1 MVALWLLSSCGGRLS
16 HRVYCLLF
24 FFFFQAE
31 DGIRDLTV
39 TGVQTCALPISREI
53 ADAGGRRGG
62 HAGGRRRRVRDLS
75 CHPDSRQRA
84 PVVDRRRTRR
94 LGPDRR
100 GIRSLPRQSGRA
112 AGSSRSAAIRITGKR
127 PGKREGG
134 RVVTA
139 PSLFPLPRRSSVLS
153 PAMQLTEAILQA
165 LQTVWSHK
173 LRSFFTLLGIIV
185 SVAFLIAVVAV
196 IQGMNAYVRER
207 LAGAIVGVNAFQI
220 RRDPIQVGFIDDLS
234 WSRIQRRPIIAPE
247 DVPYVERA
255 LPDAQAIALQS
266 GWPTPTA
273 DITWRNRTVGDAFV
287 VGVTAPYQIVQDYQI
302 AAGDPLT
309 EVDVQQRRLV
319 AVLGFDVAD
328 KLFEDAAR
336 AVGQRVRLRGWAFTI
351 KGVIAKKGTGL
362 GQSWDG
368 FVMLPLT
375 TFEALYGRRQTTVI
389 SVKMPAAEQVAEA
402 MLRAE
407 EAMRIA
413 HRLRP
418 GQDDDFSVDT
428 AEGLISFWQSLT
440 RVIFT
445 VVPAVVA
452 IGIVVGGIVIM
463 NIMLMSVTERTRE
476 IGIRKSLGA
485 TRRAIRRQFL
495 AESVTLSLV
504 GGVLGLAAGMTLAG
518 VVGAV
523 TPLPARVTGWSVGVA
538 LGLGLTVGV
547 LFGVYPATRASRLDP
562 IPALRAA

>member
-1 MVALWLLSSCGGRLS
+1 MPLLE
-16 HRVYCLLF
+16 
-24 FFFFQAE
+24 A
-31 DGIRDLTV
+31 
-39 TGVQTCALPISREI
+39 
-53 ADAGGRRGG
+53 
-62 HAGGRRRRVRDLS
+62 
-75 CHPDSRQRA
+75 
-84 PVVDRRRTRR
+84 VV
-94 LGPDRR
+94 L
-100 GIRSLPRQSGRA
+100 
-112 AGSSRSAAIRITGKR
+112 
-127 PGKREGG
+127 
-134 RVVTA
+134 
-139 PSLFPLPRRSSVLS
+139 
-153 PAMQLTEAILQA
+153 A

-220 RRDPIQVGFIDDLS
+220 RRDPIEVGFIDDER
-234 WSRIQRRPIIAPE
+234 WKKIQRRPILAPE
-247 DVPYVERA
+247 DVPYVARA
-255 LPDAQAIALQS
+255 IPDAQAIALQS
-266 GWPTPTA
+266 GWPTPMA
-273 DITWRNRTVGDAFV
+273 DIEWRNRTVGDAFV
-287 VGVTAPYQIVQDYQI
+287 FGVTAAYQTVQDYRI

-309 EVDVQQRRLV
+309 DVDVSERRLV
-319 AVLGFDVAD
+319 AVLGFDVAE
-328 KLFEDAAR
+328 KLFDDVAR
-336 AVGQRVRLRGWAFTI
+336 AVGKRIRVRGAEFTI
-351 KGVIAKKGTGL
+351 KGVIAKKGTVL

-389 SVKMPAAEQVAEA
+389 SVKMPAADQVAGA

-418 GQDDDFSVDT
+418 GQENDFTVDT
-428 AEGLISFWQSLT
+428 AEGLIAFWQSLT

-485 TRRAIRRQFL
+485 TRLDIRRQFL

-504 GGVLGLAAGMTLAG
+504 GGLLGLAAGWTLAG
-518 VVGAV
+518 MVG
-523 TPLPARVTGWSVGVA
+523 TFSPLPARVTLWSVSVA
-538 LGLGLTVGV
+538 LGLGLSVGV
-547 LFGVYPATRASRLDP
+547 LFGVYPATRAARLDP
-562 IPALRAA
+562 ITALRAE

>member
-1 MVALWLLSSCGGRLS
+1 
-16 HRVYCLLF
+16 
-24 FFFFQAE
+24 
-31 DGIRDLTV
+31 
-39 TGVQTCALPISREI
+39 
-53 ADAGGRRGG
+53 
-62 HAGGRRRRVRDLS
+62 
-75 CHPDSRQRA
+75 
-84 PVVDRRRTRR
+84 
-94 LGPDRR
+94 
-100 GIRSLPRQSGRA
+100 
-112 AGSSRSAAIRITGKR
+112 
-127 PGKREGG
+127 
-134 RVVTA
+134 
-139 PSLFPLPRRSSVLS
+139 
-153 PAMQLTEAILQA
+153 MQLTEAILQA
-165 LQTVWSHK
+165 LRTLWGHK

-220 RRDPIQVGFIDDLS
+220 RRDPIQVGFIDDEE
-234 WSRIQRRPIIAPE
+234 WRRIQRRPIIAPE

-255 LPDAQAIALQS
+255 VPEAQAIALQS

-273 DITWRNRTVGDAFV
+273 DVAWRNRTVGDAFV
-287 VGVTAPYQIVQDYQI
+287 FGVTAPYQIVQDYQI

-309 EVDVQQRRLV
+309 DVDVRERRLV
-319 AVLGFDVAD
+319 AVLGFDVAE
-328 KLFEDAAR
+328 KLFDDVAR
-336 AVGQRVRLRGWAFTI
+336 AVGKRVRVRGWAFTI
-351 KGVIAKKGTGL
+351 KGVIAKGTVL

-389 SVKMPAAEQVAEA
+389 SVKMPAADQVSDA

-418 GQDDDFSVDT
+418 GQDDDFTVDT
-428 AEGLISFWQSLT
+428 AEGLIAFWQSLT

-463 NIMLMSVTERTRE
+463 NIMLMSVNERTRE

-495 AESVTLSLV
+495 AESVTLSLA
-504 GGVLGLAAGMTLAG
+504 GGLLGLAAGTALAG
-518 VVGAV
+518 LVG
-523 TPLPARVTGWSVGVA
+523 TLSPLPARVTLWSVGVA
-538 LGLGLTVGV
+538 LALGLTVGV
-547 LFGVYPATRASRLDP
+547 LFGVYPATRAARLDP
-562 IPALRAA
+562 IAALRAE

>member
-1 MVALWLLSSCGGRLS
+1 
-16 HRVYCLLF
+16 
-24 FFFFQAE
+24 
-31 DGIRDLTV
+31 
-39 TGVQTCALPISREI
+39 
-53 ADAGGRRGG
+53 
-62 HAGGRRRRVRDLS
+62 
-75 CHPDSRQRA
+75 
-84 PVVDRRRTRR
+84 
-94 LGPDRR
+94 
-100 GIRSLPRQSGRA
+100 
-112 AGSSRSAAIRITGKR
+112 
-127 PGKREGG
+127 
-134 RVVTA
+134 
-139 PSLFPLPRRSSVLS
+139 
-153 PAMQLTEAILQA
+153 MQLTEAILQA
-165 LQTVWSHK
+165 LRTLWGHK

-220 RRDPIQVGFIDDLS
+220 RRDPIQVGFIDDEEWRRL
-234 WSRIQRRPIIAPE
+234 QRRPIIAPE

-255 LPDAQAIALQS
+255 VPEAQAIALQS

-273 DITWRNRTVGDAFV
+273 DVAWRNRTVGDAFV
-287 VGVTAPYQIVQDYQI
+287 FGVTAPYQIVQDYQI

-309 EVDVQQRRLV
+309 DVDVRERRLV
-319 AVLGFDVAD
+319 AVLGFDVAE
-328 KLFEDAAR
+328 KLFDDVAR
-336 AVGQRVRLRGWAFTI
+336 AVGKRVRVRGWAFTI
-351 KGVIAKKGTGL
+351 KGVIAKKGTVL

-389 SVKMPAAEQVAEA
+389 SVKMPAADQVSDA

-418 GQDDDFSVDT
+418 GQDDDFTVDT
-428 AEGLISFWQSLT
+428 AEGLIAFWQSLT

-463 NIMLMSVTERTRE
+463 NIMLMSVNERTRE

-495 AESVTLSLV
+495 AESVTLSLA
-504 GGVLGLAAGMTLAG
+504 GGLLGLAAGTALAG
-518 VVGAV
+518 LVG
-523 TPLPARVTGWSVGVA
+523 TLSPLPARVTLWSVGVA
-538 LGLGLTVGV
+538 LALGLTVGV
-547 LFGVYPATRASRLDP
+547 LFGVYPATRAARLDP
-562 IPALRAA
+562 IAALRAE